1 MKVFVDAD
9 NCNKDSRKIILK
21 ACTRK
26 NIEVELV
33 ANKNIPVNTQ
43 NVKFTMTV
51 CPATKDAADNY
62 IVENSTDTDIAITK
76 DILLAKRLIDKNVF
90 TMNDMGIVFTSAN
103 IEDLLE
109 QRELS
114 LQMKSLGISNGE
126 NFRSQAQT
134 KEFSIQFN
142 KIINEK
148 TN

>member
-43 NVKFTMTV
+43 NVKFTMIV
-51 CPATKDAADNY
+51 CPSTKDAADNY
-62 IVENSTDTDIAITK
+62 IVENSTEADIAVTK
-76 DILLAKRLIDKNVF
+76 DLLLAKRLIEKKVF
-90 TMNDMGIVFTSAN
+90 TMNDMGKIFTSDN

-126 NFRSQAQT
+126 NFRSQTQT